1 MPVYEYACAECGPF
15 AALRP
20 MAEYADP
27 QSCPDCGSQAPRVM
41 LTAPM
46 LANMD
51 AGRRTAF
58 ATNERSAHAPKS
70 SKSLGH
76 GANCSCCGSGKK
88 KGRLTLQGK
97 DGSKS
102 FPTARPW
109 MISH

>member
-1 MPVYEYACAECGPF
+1 MPVYEYECAECGPF

-20 MAEYADP
+20 MVQYADP
-27 QSCPDCGSQAPRVM
+27 HACPGCGSEAPRAM
-41 LTAPM
+41 LSAPM

-76 GANCSCCGSGKK
+76 GAHCSCCGSGKK
-88 KGRLTLQGK
+88 SRMTLYGK

-102 FPTARPW
+102 FPSSRPW

>member
-1 MPVYEYACAECGPF
+1 MPVYEYACEECGPF

-27 QSCPDCGSQAPRVM
+27 QACPDCGSSSPRVM

-58 ATNERSAHAPKS
+58 ATNERSQHEPKS
-70 SKSLGH
+70 TKKH
-76 GANCSCCGSGKK
+76 GAGCSCCSGSKK
-88 KGRLTLQGK
+88 KGRLTWYGK

-102 FPTARPW
+102 FPTSRPW

>member
-27 QSCPDCGSQAPRVM
+27 QSCPDCGSESPRVM

-46 LANMD
+46 LAGMD

-58 ATNERSAHAPKS
+58 ATNERSANEPKS
-70 SKSLGH
+70 TKKH
-76 GANCSCCGSGKK
+76 GAGCGCCSGGGK
-88 KGRLTLQGK
+88 KGRLTMYGK

-102 FPTARPW
+102 FPTSRPW

>member
-1 MPVYEYACAECGPF
+1 
-15 AALRP
+15 

-27 QSCPDCGSQAPRVM
+27 QPCPDCGSQSPRVM

-58 ATNERSAHAPKS
+58 ATNERSRHEPKS
-70 SKSLGH
+70 TKKH
-76 GANCSCCGSGKK
+76 GAGCSCCSGANK
-88 KGRLTLQGK
+88 KGRLTWYGK
-97 DGSKS
+97 DGSKG
-102 FPTARPW
+102 FPTSRPW

>member
-1 MPVYEYACAECGPF
+1 MPVYEYACEECGPF

-20 MAEYADP
+20 MAEYAEP
-27 QSCPDCGSQAPRVM
+27 CSCPDCGSASPRVM

-46 LANMD
+46 LASMD

-58 ATNERSAHAPKS
+58 ATNERAQNEPKS
-70 SKSLGH
+70 TRTH
-76 GANCSCCGSGKK
+76 GAGCSCCSGSKK
-88 KGRLTLQGK
+88 KGRLTWHGK

>member
-1 MPVYEYACAECGPF
+1 MPVYEYACARCGPF

-27 QSCPDCGSQAPRVM
+27 QPCPECGSEAPRVL
-41 LTAPM
+41 LTAPT
-46 LANMD
+46 LLTMD
-51 AGRRTAF
+51 PRKRTAI
-58 ATNERSAHAPKS
+58 ATNERSANEPKS

-76 GANCSCCGSGKK
+76 GPNCGCCGSGKK
-88 KGRLTLQGK
+88 SRLTLRGK

-102 FPTARPW
+102 FPTSRPW

>member
-27 QSCPDCGSQAPRVM
+27 QPCPECGSESQRVL

-46 LANMD
+46 LAGMD

-58 ATNERSAHAPKS
+58 AINERSAHEPKS
-70 SKSLGH
+70 TKKH
-76 GANCSCCGSGKK
+76 GAGCGCCSGGGRK
-88 KGRLTLQGK
+88 KGRLTMYGK
-97 DGSKS
+97 DGSKG
-102 FPTARPW
+102 FPTSRPW

>member
-1 MPVYEYACAECGPF
+1 MPVYEYACQECGPF

-27 QSCPDCGSQAPRVM
+27 HACPDCGTDAPRVM

-58 ATNERSAHAPKS
+58 ATNERSANAPKS

-76 GANCSCCGSGKK
+76 GANCGCCTGKK
-88 KGRLTLQGK
+88 SRMTLYGK

-102 FPTARPW
+102 FPSSRPW

>member
-1 MPVYEYACAECGPF
+1 MPVYEYQCRECGPF

-27 QSCPDCGSQAPRVM
+27 QPCPDCAGSSPRVM
-41 LTAPM
+41 LTAPAM
-46 LANMD
+46 AGMD
-51 AGRRTAF
+51 PARRTAF
-58 ATNERSAHAPKS
+58 ATNERSQHAPKS

-76 GANCSCCGSGKK
+76 GAGCSCCSSSKPSRK
-88 KGRLTLQGK
+88 TLYRP

-102 FPTARPW
+102 FPSARPW